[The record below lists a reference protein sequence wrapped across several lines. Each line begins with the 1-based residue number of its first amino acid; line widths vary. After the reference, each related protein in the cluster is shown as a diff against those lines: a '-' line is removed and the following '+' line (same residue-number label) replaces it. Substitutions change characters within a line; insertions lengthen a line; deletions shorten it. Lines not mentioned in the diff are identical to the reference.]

1 MRAST
6 HDSSAESRPAAGQ
19 SLTRADWIKTAR
31 RCFIESGIDAV
42 KVVPLAKLLGAT
54 TGSFYWHF
62 KSRKDLHDA
71 LLRDWVESNG
81 MPFGKAVEA
90 AGPEVR
96 DQFLA
101 FVGVW
106 VFDRGFSAAYDDAV
120 RAWAHRSEQVSTV
133 LRQIES
139 KRIELL
145 KQLLLKFGYDE
156 TEAYIR
162 ARITYFHQVGYYS
175 MGIRESRGE
184 RLKLN
189 RYYVEALTGDPWF
202 RTLSQEELLAKL
214 GGTEADL

>member
-1 MRAST
+1 MRASP
-6 HDSSAESRPAAGQ
+6 HDSPAQGRPLGGQ
-19 SLTRADWIKTAR
+19 SLSQADWIMTAR

-62 KSRKDLHDA
+62 KSRKQLHDA

-81 MPFGKAVEA
+81 MPFVAAVEA
-90 AGPEVR
+90 AGPDVR

-106 VFDRGFSAAYDDAV
+106 VFDRGFSSAYDEAV
-120 RAWAHRSEQVSTV
+120 RAWAHRSQQVSAV
-133 LRQIES
+133 LREVEA

-145 KQLLLKFGYDE
+145 KALLRRFGYEE

-162 ARITYFHQVGYYS
+162 ARITYFHQVGYYN
-175 MGIRESRGE
+175 MGIRESRRE
-184 RLKLN
+184 RLRLN
-189 RYYVEALTGDPWF
+189 RYYVEALTGDSWY
-202 RTLSQEELLAKL
+202 RTLSEAELLAKL